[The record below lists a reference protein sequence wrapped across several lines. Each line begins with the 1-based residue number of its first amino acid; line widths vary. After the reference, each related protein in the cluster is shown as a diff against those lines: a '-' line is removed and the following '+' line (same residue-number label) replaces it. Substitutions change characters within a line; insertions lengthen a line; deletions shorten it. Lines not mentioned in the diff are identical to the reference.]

1 VNEPSVAAASPTLEA
16 ALNGLAEAL
25 FDKRTVHLDDSTTAT
40 DQQQLDA
47 DDDDLLLDENTDLAL
62 SSSSLAL
69 ILPLVGAVLEDA
81 PSPAAA
87 QVALRLVAAHAGGA
101 QLEDDVSVHTFVRQ
115 LYCVLLVVPVV
126 IVLLLDSMYDSS
138 RSLHWRTCGV
148 ALDCVRL
155 MLHDR
160 CYPD

>member
-25 FDKRTVHLDDSTTAT
+25 FDKRTVHLDDSTATAAAT
-40 DQQQLDA
+40 EQHQLDA
-47 DDDDLLLDENTDLAL
+47 DDELLLDENTDLAL
-62 SSSSLAL
+62 SSPSLAL

-101 QLEDDVSVHTFVRQ
+101 QLDDDVSVH
-115 LYCVLLVVPVV
+115 
-126 IVLLLDSMYDSS
+126 
-138 RSLHWRTCGV
+138 
-148 ALDCVRL
+148 A
-155 MLHDR
+155 
-160 CYPD
+160 

>member
-1 VNEPSVAAASPTLEA
+1 VNEASVAAASPTLEA

-25 FDKRTVHLDDSTTAT
+25 FDKRTVHLDDTTTTT
-40 DQQQLDA
+40 DQHQLEA
-47 DDDDLLLDENTDLAL
+47 DDDELLLDENTDLAL

-101 QLEDDVSVHTFVRQ
+101 QLDDDVSGTILCLTAVLRTACCTCS
-115 LYCVLLVVPVV
+115 YCAAAGQHV
-126 IVLLLDSMYDSS
+126 
-138 RSLHWRTCGV
+138 
-148 ALDCVRL
+148 
-155 MLHDR
+155 
-160 CYPD
+160 